1 MEVAGLGYPCRAFW
15 EADPCRQGTISKTE
29 SRQFQPLQ
37 PARVAR
43 VGFVNLRP
51 HPLSCL
57 AALALALGLAGGL
70 VPAPA
75 LAQTGT
81 PVSLL
86 APQQLAQALE
96 LASQSAQAL
105 APAKAR
111 IVVTPGQLDPRLKL
125 APCTDIQAFMPAGV
139 PAWGRS
145 RVGLRCAKGQVGWQV
160 YLPIQV
166 EVWAWAPVL
175 VRALPA
181 GAQLDESMFTP
192 AEVNWAA
199 STTSPHQHASTLL
212 GRVLVRP
219 VAAGHALW
227 AADLKSRQW
236 FGQGDTV
243 RIVAQGSG
251 FAISTEGTAMGAG
264 LEGQLVRVKTESGR
278 IISAWP
284 VGARQVELSL

>member
-1 MEVAGLGYPCRAFW
+1 M
-15 EADPCRQGTISKTE
+15 
-29 SRQFQPLQ
+29 
-37 PARVAR
+37 
-43 VGFVNLRP
+43 GFVNLRP
-51 HPLSCL
+51 HPLPCL
-57 AALALALGLAGGL
+57 AGLTLALGLVGSLAPL
-70 VPAPA
+70 PA
-75 LAQTGT
+75 LAQTGPLVT
-81 PVSLL
+81 LL

-125 APCTDIQAFMPAGV
+125 APCSDIQAFMPAGV

-175 VRALPA
+175 VHALPA
-181 GAQLDESMFTP
+181 GAQLDESMLAS

-199 STTSPHQHASTLL
+199 SSTSPHQHTSTLL
-212 GRVLVRP
+212 GRVLARP
-219 VAAGHALW
+219 VPAGQALW
-227 AADLKSRQW
+227 ATDLKSRQW

-251 FAISTEGTAMGAG
+251 FAISTEGTAMGVG
-264 LEGQLVRVKTESGR
+264 LEGQTVRVKTESGR
-278 IISAWP
+278 IISARP